1 MVLLASPHLKVQNTP
16 HIVRS
21 TFDGLRCNQLLKGD
35 NIHLNNTGTFPRAI
49 TRQGGTFVQPG
60 KYTSVCNHTGSRR
73 QMGSEDAKLA
83 LIFKWEITSKFQ

>member
-16 HIVRS
+16 HIVRR

-60 KYTSVCNHTGSRR
+60 KYTSDCNHTGSRR